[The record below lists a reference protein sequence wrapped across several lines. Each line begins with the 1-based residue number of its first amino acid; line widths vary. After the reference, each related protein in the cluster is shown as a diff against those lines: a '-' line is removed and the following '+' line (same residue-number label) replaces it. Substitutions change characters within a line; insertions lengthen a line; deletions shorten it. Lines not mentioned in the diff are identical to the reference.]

1 MRQDIDRR
9 SWKSGACGWGRP
21 QHTVILG
28 NHCDIGLH
36 AKSESLPTPGYT
48 RQLIIEWTEQL

>member
-1 MRQDIDRR
+1 MEIGSVRL
-9 SWKSGACGWGRP
+9 GPA

-48 RQLIIEWTEQL
+48 RQLIIEWTAQL